1 MARPIKTKIDYFP
14 IDCCDDTRMKLIEVR
29 YGLVAYAVYV
39 KLLQRIYGNKGYYMN
54 WDEDVSL
61 LFSGEHNIAVEA
73 LDSIVAEMLKRGIFH
88 KELYEKYGILT
99 SAEIQEQYLFVISK
113 RKCKELEER
122 FKLINSEKT
131 EVNSEETPI
140 NSTDNTHSI
149 VKDSI
154 EKDSISEERVGE
166 YSREKKTETALHAPT
181 PAPRGEMNNVF
192 LTEEEYERL
201 SEKYSDADNLIDK
214 LSLYLASTG
223 KSYSS
228 HYATLVRWAEEDG
241 ASCSDQAAL
250 CDQNNTLIHS
260 TPQRNFYSERRR
272 IKQPPPKEG
281 GTKTKAA
288 LPTKESSF
296 DIDEFYELALK
307 QDIRACLT

>member
-73 LDSIVAEMLKRGIFH
+73 LDSIVTEMLKRGIFH
-88 KELYEKYGILT
+88 KELFEKYGILT

-113 RKCKELEER
+113 RKFKELEER
-122 FKLINSEKT
+122 FKLISSEKT

-140 NSTDNTHSI
+140 NSADNTHSI

-154 EKDSISEERVGE
+154 EKDTIAERRGGVTPPA
-166 YSREKKTETALHAPT
+166 KTKDRT
-181 PAPRGEMNNVF
+181 PAPGGEMNNVI
-192 LTEEEYERL
+192 LTEEEYEKL
-201 SEKYSDADNLIDK
+201 KAKYPDIDTLIDK
-214 LSLYLASTG
+214 LSLYIASVG

-228 HYATLVRWAEEDG
+228 HYATLLRWIEDEK
-241 ASCSDQAAL
+241 
-250 CDQNNTLIHS
+250 T
-260 TPQRNFYSERRR
+260 
-272 IKQPPPKEG
+272 KQPPPKS
-281 GTKTKAA
+281 
-288 LPTKESSF
+288 ESHSNSSY
-296 DIDEFYELALK
+296 DIDEFFEAALRHSK
-307 QDIRACLT
+307 EKILKGR